1 MEPYRVYQV
10 SDGGTPDASLPDAS
24 TLVAREVTRE
34 PMGSKEKSWLLDV
47 ATERAFLLKYSR
59 KNTGEHW
66 SEKVAAEVAA
76 LLGVP
81 HAPVDLGVRGG
92 RMASLSYSF
101 LQPKEALIHG
111 NELLS
116 EIDPEYPAQ
125 QNYRVKEH
133 TLDAIRSALEAHAVR
148 PPTTVEPPHDL
159 SAFGWFVG
167 YLMLDA
173 LVGNTDRHHENWGV
187 VTVSA
192 GEARRLV
199 LAPSYD
205 HASSL
210 GRELRDEKRAHLLS
224 TRDSRSNVA
233 AYARGARSAIYPK
246 AAERGT
252 GKALTCVEAFRAA
265 CQLDRRASSWWHE
278 RLVALDPERLTDVV
292 RRVPTSII
300 SEPATKVATAL
311 LLHNLDELKRSP

>member
-1 MEPYRVYQV
+1 
-10 SDGGTPDASLPDAS
+10 
-24 TLVAREVTRE
+24 
-34 PMGSKEKSWLLDV
+34 MGSKEKSWLLDI
-47 ATERAFLLKYSR
+47 ATGRAFLLKYPR
-59 KNTGEHW
+59 ENTGEHW

-81 HAPVDLGVRGG
+81 HAPVELGVRGG
-92 RMASLSYSF
+92 RMASLSYTF

-116 EIDPEYPAQ
+116 EIDPDYPAQ

-133 TLDAIRSALEAHAVR
+133 TLDAIRSALDAHEVK
-148 PPTTVEPPHDL
+148 PLTTVDAHDL

-187 VTVSA
+187 VTASA

-246 AAERGT
+246 AAEGRT

-265 CQLDRRASSWWHE
+265 CQLDRPASSWWHE
-278 RLVALDPERLTDVV
+278 RLDALDPERLTDVV
-292 RRVPTSII
+292 HCVPTSVI
-300 SEPATKVATAL
+300 SEPATNVATAL